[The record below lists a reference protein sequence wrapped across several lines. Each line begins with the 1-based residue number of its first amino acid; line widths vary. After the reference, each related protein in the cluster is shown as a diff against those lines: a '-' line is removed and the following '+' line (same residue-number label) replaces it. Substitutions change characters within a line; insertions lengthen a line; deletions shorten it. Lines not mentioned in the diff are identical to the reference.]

1 MPGST
6 KTIKQEEFIS
16 KILLLLQGIPS
27 EKVFELE
34 QTVFTFSIN
43 SNMLVG
49 DLSCNKD
56 SLNDICS

>member
-27 EKVFELE
+27 QQVFELE

-43 SNMLVG
+43 SNMLVS

-56 SLNDICS
+56 SLNELCS